1 MLSDENSMNLVN
13 PFVQHEISLPGAI
26 GQHHQYKQYK
36 PPVETDTLV
45 KPDDMHICEYG
56 ITSGD
61 KVIDACRPSKVKCQ
75 LSRPL
80 VPGRNIDMGVDE
92 TKPESIIVATATN
105 VVRNVAKKVK
115 KMKTLDIITILL
127 LVAIILVLSSVKR

>member
-1 MLSDENSMNLVN
+1 MLSDENSMNQVN
-13 PFVQHEISLPGAI
+13 PFVQHGISLPGAV
-26 GQHHQYKQYK
+26 GQHHQYNEFK
-36 PPVETDTLV
+36 PPVETDTLIR
-45 KPDDMHICEYG
+45 PDDKHICDYG

-80 VPGRNIDMGVDE
+80 IPGRNIDMGVDE
-92 TKPESIIVATATN
+92 TKPESRVVTTAIA
-105 VVRNVAKKVK
+105 VVRNVAKNVK

-127 LVAIILVLSSVKR
+127 VVAIILLLSSVKR

>member
-36 PPVETDTLV
+36 APVETDTLV
-45 KPDDMHICEYG
+45 KPDDMHICDYG

-92 TKPESIIVATATN
+92 TKPESNVVTT

>member
-36 PPVETDTLV
+36 APVETDTLV
-45 KPDDMHICEYG
+45 KPDDMHICDYG

-92 TKPESIIVATATN
+92 TKPESNVATT

>member
-36 PPVETDTLV
+36 APVETDTLV
-45 KPDDMHICEYG
+45 KPDDMHICDYG

-92 TKPESIIVATATN
+92 TKPESN
-105 VVRNVAKKVK
+105 VVTTVVTNVAKKVK